1 MNFIQK
7 NRVVLSHI
15 GFWLGYYMLMTMGL
29 LNFNP
34 KVYHP
39 IRVLLLVI
47 THASLAYINMWLLV
61 PWLFLRKRYLIF
73 IFITIGII
81 QGAFE
86 VFFWVNQFIPPYE
99 PFSTLSKEARAGR
112 IALLAYMF
120 VISAMST
127 GHKVLRISEAKEKE
141 LGDLRRQR
149 LEQEQEANKLKNEN
163 LETELKFLKSQI
175 NPHFLFNALN
185 NIYTLAYI
193 QDSKAPEMILKLS
206 DMLRYILYD
215 CTSQEVPLDKEISYI
230 KNYIELQQ
238 LKNDELD
245 VKVDI
250 QENISGYTKIAPMLF
265 IPFIENSF
273 KHSKIEDTENG
284 WIALSL
290 SQENEQLCFKMG
302 NSKPNTEFTKDKVG
316 GIGLQNV
323 RRRLELLYPHQ
334 HQLTIHNEE
343 ESFEVELRLF

>member
-7 NRVVLSHI
+7 NRVLLSHI
-15 GFWLGYYMLMTMGL
+15 GFWLGYYMLMTMAL

-34 KVYHP
+34 TVYHP

-47 THASLAYINMWLLV
+47 THASLAYVNMWLLV

-73 IFITIGII
+73 IFITIGLI

-86 VFFWVNQFIPPYE
+86 VFFWVNQFIPPYD
-99 PFSTLSKEARAGR
+99 PFRTLSKEARAGR
-112 IALLAYMF
+112 IALLTYMF
-120 VISAMST
+120 VIAAMST
-127 GHKVLRISEAKEKE
+127 GHKVLQISEAKEKE
-141 LGDLRRQR
+141 LGDLRRQK
-149 LEQEQEANKLKNEN
+149 LEKEQETNQLKNEN

-193 QDSKAPEMILKLS
+193 QDQKAPEMILKLS

-215 CTSQEVPLDKEISYI
+215 CTSQEVPIDKEISYI
-230 KNYIELQQ
+230 NNYVELQR

-245 VKVDI
+245 VKVAIDQGI
-250 QENISGYTKIAPMLF
+250 GGHTKIAPMLF

-290 SQENEQLCFKMG
+290 SQQEGQLCFKIS

-323 RRRLELLYPHQ
+323 RRRLELLYPQQ
-334 HQLTIHNEE
+334 HQLTINDNED
-343 ESFEVELRLF
+343 SFEVELLLL